1 MNAPACCVK
10 KEPRNPLRLLL
21 PFGVLVVVSTGVF
34 AQRKP
39 LTPAERKDL
48 EQRVEKM
55 QPLLDEFHQGK
66 RDDSDGH
73 AIVRKMLQY
82 YSILGSTN
90 TATFQG
96 LLKEWQSLRQKHPEF
111 VTSPPLELH
120 EHTER
125 RANYKKHADE
135 IAARAQHFAPKDA
148 RATLFWSG
156 KRLAAVF
163 QRRIEFYEI
172 PDGVNFVAVHG
183 STDNIEP
190 VHLHR
195 REGAQVDSL
204 SFRRGQT
211 PVNLTPRK
219 VITFGRMLTGSGWT
233 SYGAF
238 AVTASTN
245 GYIANDGDEQ
255 EILKRLDDDKR
266 PFTWNNPT
274 ADYQEFYGVISVDG
288 KVLTEIPFKSTSSA
302 IMQALYSAPDGTVLF
317 GIGSYVELKGED
329 PEDYGAV
336 FGNVSKVVSWT
347 KEKGIQYLSV
357 SEALDRY
364 PEMKRWQSHLWAK

>member
-1 MNAPACCVK
+1 MNPSKIWWGRILLLSVLAFISMSSQALR
-10 KEPRNPLRLLL
+10 KELSPTQRKDFELRL
-21 PFGVLVVVSTGVF
+21 
-34 AQRKP
+34 
-39 LTPAERKDL
+39 
-48 EQRVEKM
+48 EKM
-55 QPLLDEFHQGK
+55 QPLLNEFHQGK

-73 AIVRKMLQY
+73 AIIRKMLQY

-90 TATFQG
+90 TTTFQG

-120 EHTER
+120 EHAER
-125 RANYKKHADE
+125 RAGYRQHEDH
-135 IAARAQHFAPKDA
+135 IAVRAEHFVPRDA
-148 RATLFWSG
+148 RATLFWSD
-156 KRLAAVF
+156 KHLAAVF

-172 PDGVNFVAVHG
+172 PDGVDFVAVHG
-183 STDNIEP
+183 STANIEP

-195 REGAQVDSL
+195 REGTQVDGL

-211 PVNLTPRK
+211 SINVTPTK
-219 VITFGRMLTGSGWT
+219 VITFGRMLVASGWT

-255 EILKRLDDDKR
+255 EILKRLDDNKR
-266 PFTWNNPT
+266 SFTWNIPT

-288 KVLTEIPFKSTSSA
+288 KVLTEIPFRSNPNS

-317 GIGSYVELKGED
+317 GIGSYVEPKGED
-329 PEDYGAV
+329 PEDYGTV

-347 KEKGIQYLSV
+347 KEKGIQHLSV
-357 SEALDRY
+357 SEALNRY
-364 PEMKRWQSHLWAK
+364 PEMKRWQSYLWAK